1 MTASFPHEQLPS
13 IIRQSF
19 PLHPTCFAGIL
30 LSKGGRNMFEK
41 RDEWCFLRLRA
52 AQLFEEGNVK
62 AALKLMK
69 TINQEQIRKLD
80 ETKVKYERIENC

>member
-1 MTASFPHEQLPS
+1 M
-13 IIRQSF
+13 
-19 PLHPTCFAGIL
+19 L

-41 RDEWCFLRLRA
+41 RDEWRFLQLRA

-69 TINQEQIRKLD
+69 TINREQVRRLD

>member
-1 MTASFPHEQLPS
+1 
-13 IIRQSF
+13 
-19 PLHPTCFAGIL
+19 
-30 LSKGGRNMFEK
+30 MFEK

-69 TINQEQIRKLD
+69 TINLEQAGKLK
-80 ETKVKYERIENC
+80 ETTIKYERMENC

>member
-1 MTASFPHEQLPS
+1 
-13 IIRQSF
+13 
-19 PLHPTCFAGIL
+19 
-30 LSKGGRNMFEK
+30 MFEK

-69 TINQEQIRKLD
+69 SINQEQVKRLQD
-80 ETKVKYERIENC
+80 EEPKYERIENC

>member
-1 MTASFPHEQLPS
+1 M
-13 IIRQSF
+13 
-19 PLHPTCFAGIL
+19 L

-69 TINQEQIRKLD
+69 TINREQTRMLRD
-80 ETKVKYERIENC
+80 TTDKYERIENC

>member
-1 MTASFPHEQLPS
+1 MA
-13 IIRQSF
+13 
-19 PLHPTCFAGIL
+19 
-30 LSKGGRNMFEK
+30 EK

-52 AQLFEEGNVK
+52 AQLIEEGNVT

-69 TINQEQIRKLD
+69 IINREQVRRLD

>member
-1 MTASFPHEQLPS
+1 M
-13 IIRQSF
+13 
-19 PLHPTCFAGIL
+19 L

-69 TINQEQIRKLD
+69 TINQEQTRKLRD
-80 ETKVKYERIENC
+80 ITDKYERIENC

>member
-1 MTASFPHEQLPS
+1 
-13 IIRQSF
+13 
-19 PLHPTCFAGIL
+19 
-30 LSKGGRNMFEK
+30 MFEK

-69 TINQEQIRKLD
+69 TINQEQIRKLE
-80 ETKVKYERIENC
+80 ETGVKCERIENC

>member
-1 MTASFPHEQLPS
+1 
-13 IIRQSF
+13 
-19 PLHPTCFAGIL
+19 
-30 LSKGGRNMFEK
+30 MFEK

-69 TINQEQIRKLD
+69 AINREQVRRLD
-80 ETKVKYERIENC
+80 DTKANYEQIENC

>member
-1 MTASFPHEQLPS
+1 M
-13 IIRQSF
+13 
-19 PLHPTCFAGIL
+19 L

-41 RDEWCFLRLRA
+41 RDEWCFLQLRA

-69 TINQEQIRKLD
+69 TINLEQSKRLAEKKD
-80 ETKVKYERIENC
+80 KCERIENC